1 MSFIKANIFG
11 FDFISASSVEE
22 LAGTIV
28 DETLASQKVE
38 FLITP
43 NAYQVVHYSD
53 NSSSALKEFYSNSR
67 YILPDGMP
75 IVWLSKI
82 KGTRLQS
89 RLTGSDLFPA
99 MWSRIKERNIHVSL
113 VLPSADVAAR
123 FEQEYVQCRSIVPK
137 FFSTDDSTYIGQLA
151 ENVAGQVISSNS
163 RFVFLGLG
171 FPKQE
176 LLGIAIEEQLKKNNY
191 QQGVLILLLGA
202 SFEFYFGM
210 KKRAPAFFRKTGL
223 EWLYRFMQEPG
234 RLWKRYTIDNAKFI
248 FLGLGELFQPKK

>member
-1 MSFIKANIFG
+1 MSFTKANIFG
-11 FDFISASSVEE
+11 FDFISASSVDEV
-22 LAGTIV
+22 AAAIV
-28 DETLASQKVE
+28 EETLTSQKVA

-53 NSSSALKEFYSNSR
+53 KDNRSLKEFYSRSA

-75 IVWLSKI
+75 IVWLSKV
-82 KGTRLQS
+82 KETQLQS

-99 MWSRIKERNIHVSL
+99 MWARIKQQNIPVSL
-113 VLPSADVAAR
+113 VLPSADVAGR
-123 FEQEYVQCRSIVPK
+123 FEQEYDRCSSIVPK
-137 FFSTDDSTYIGQLA
+137 FFSADESDYIDQLA
-151 ENVAGQVISSNS
+151 KDVAGQIIDNNS

-176 LLGIAIEEQLKKNNY
+176 LLGIAIEEQLRKKNY

-234 RLWKRYTIDNAKFI
+234 RLWKRYTVDNAKFI
-248 FLGLGELFQPKK
+248 LLGIGELFKPKK